1 MQAIKL
7 IILSWPLL
15 FFGLFF
21 SDIVIPTGKRSGAEI
36 GVRSCEFASLGGDER
51 EIAGT
56 IRKSRRRE
64 DAFDRKR
71 IEIPPGKK

>member
-1 MQAIKL
+1 ML
-7 IILSWPLL
+7 
-15 FFGLFF
+15 
-21 SDIVIPTGKRSGAEI
+21 TGTRSGAEI
-36 GVRSCEFASLGGDER
+36 GVRSCEFASLGSDER